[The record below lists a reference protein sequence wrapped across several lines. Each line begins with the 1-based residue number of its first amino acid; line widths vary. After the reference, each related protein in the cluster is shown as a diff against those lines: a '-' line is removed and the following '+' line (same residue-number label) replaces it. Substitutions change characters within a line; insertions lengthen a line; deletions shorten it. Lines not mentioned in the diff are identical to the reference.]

1 MKKKLESELMSIAH
15 RILKLSGK
23 DDLNAMHKEVA
34 ALYEKLTV
42 LKFAKDNFN
51 EEMPTVGGD
60 SSFFEMLNTAFNN
73 KVSDTIEVEDK
84 VYVNLDEPE
93 DDGIMEPVI
102 HKIKDMVAE
111 MPEEGESIE
120 GLLEDMGIKEEAV
133 KNDVKH
139 IANDYSI
146 IPEFEPVEEAK
157 AREEKQNLSLNDK
170 LKANALH
177 IDLNDKIAFI
187 KHIFG
192 GQTIDYERVISQLN
206 TAETFDSAKY
216 FILEMVKP
224 DYNNWEGKEEYETRF
239 LDIVER
245 KFLKV

>member
-15 RILKLSGK
+15 KILKLSGK
-23 DDLNAMHKEVA
+23 DDLDAMHKEVA

-51 EEMPTVGGD
+51 EDMPTIGGD

-120 GLLEDMGIKEEAV
+120 GLLEGMGIKEEVV
-133 KNDVKH
+133 KNDLH
-139 IANDYSI
+139 EIGEEYAI
-146 IPEFEPVEEAK
+146 IPEFEPIEEAQ
-157 AREEKQNLSLNDK
+157 AREEKALSLNDK
-170 LKANALH
+170 LKANGLH

-187 KHIFG
+187 KHLFD
-192 GQTIDYERVISQLN
+192 GQNQDYERVISQIN
-206 TAETFDSAKY
+206 TTETYEDAKSL
-216 FILEMVKP
+216 ISNIVKP
-224 DYNNWEGKEEYETRF
+224 DYNNWEGKEDYETRF

-245 KFLKV
+245 KFLNV

>member
-1 MKKKLESELMSIAH
+1 MFWI
-15 RILKLSGK
+15 R
-23 DDLNAMHKEVA
+23 
-34 ALYEKLTV
+34 Y
-42 LKFAKDNFN
+42 
-51 EEMPTVGGD
+51 
-60 SSFFEMLNTAFNN
+60 SF
-73 KVSDTIEVEDK
+73 K
-84 VYVNLDEPE
+84 
-93 DDGIMEPVI
+93 
-102 HKIKDMVAE
+102 
-111 MPEEGESIE
+111 
-120 GLLEDMGIKEEAV
+120 
-133 KNDVKH
+133 
-139 IANDYSI
+139 
-146 IPEFEPVEEAK
+146 PEFEPVEEAK

-187 KHIFG
+187 KHLFG
-192 GQTIDYERVISQLN
+192 GQNIDYERVISQLN